1 MQHMLR
7 KRHKVYKNWGLL
19 VLTISSCSASASR
32 PPPGWSRARWGR
44 TPRSS
49 RRTSAPTSFL
59 QMSTTSASYA
69 SPFMLSSDYQIII
82 LYYHLIILSYQLLL
96 PRNYQ
101 PIYQCVNTIHPFQ
114 RYVWDNHEMFAGEF
128 WEHLLLKLCAAS
140 TLLLQAVQG
149 KGAVKGP
156 DITYVYMQLPSTR
169 PIWISGC
176 LSWLRIWG
184 IT

>member
-1 MQHMLR
+1 MLR
-7 KRHKVYKNWGLL
+7 KRHKVDKNWGLL

-69 SPFMLSSDYQIII
+69 SPFMLSSDYQIVLSYYLISSSCLAII
-82 LYYHLIILSYQLLL
+82 NQFISVSTPSILSKDSSS
-96 PRNYQ
+96 N
-101 PIYQCVNTIHPFQ
+101 
-114 RYVWDNHEMFAGEF
+114 VWDNHEMFAGEF

-156 DITYVYMQLPSTR
+156 DISLCMQLPSTR

-176 LSWLRIWG
+176 LSWLRIYG
-184 IT
+184 GSLSGRI

>member
-32 PPPGWSRARWGR
+32 PPPGWSRARWGQ
-44 TPRSS
+44 TPRSW

-82 LYYHLIILSYQLLL
+82 LSSYHIILSAPLASQLSTNLSL
-96 PRNYQ
+96 CYH
-101 PIYQCVNTIHPFQ
+101 HPPFPKISLRSSWNVCRWILGTLATQ
-114 RYVWDNHEMFAGEF
+114 TRCCRHYTSAGR
-128 WEHLLLKLCAAS
+128 S
-140 TLLLQAVQG
+140 G
-149 KGAVKGP
+149 KRCS
-156 DITYVYMQLPSTR
+156 IRTR
-169 PIWISGC
+169 HWF
-176 LSWLRIWG
+176 
-184 IT
+184 